1 MLAAKG
7 GDGLHEAGGL
17 LDHAGGA
24 LDEGFEDQAGG
35 RGGIPLEDGLQ
46 RGQRSGGVGAGD
58 LTGALGVDRRG
69 EGLRGEEP
77 GIEATVELGALAD
90 GHRPEGVAMVGAFHR
105 DDPAL
110 GVLADELPVLERKL
124 QRDLDGVA
132 AVVGEEAAWEGA
144 VREPGQVGGEL
155 GRDRVVQAEQRH
167 VGDLVE
173 LIAEGAV
180 QVRVVMAMDVRPDR
194 GVAVEVALPFPVD
207 QPVALAADQV
217 EAGVVLILPHLG
229 KRMPPEAP
237 VGGIEGVRGGRS
249 GCGGSRDT
257 LCLGPSHPIVEPE

>member
-1 MLAAKG
+1 MHAVLAAKG
-7 GDGLHEAGGL
+7 GDGLHEAHGL

-24 LDEGFEDQAGG
+24 LDDGLEDQAGG
-35 RGGIPLEDGLQ
+35 RGGITLEDRLQ
-46 RGQRSGGVGAGD
+46 RGQRGGGVGTGD
-58 LTGALGVDRRG
+58 LAGALGVDRRG
-69 EGLRGEEP
+69 ESLRGEEP
-77 GIEATVELGALAD
+77 RGEATVELGALPD

-132 AVVGEEAAWEGA
+132 AVVGVEATRQGA
-144 VREPGQVGGEL
+144 VREPREIGGEL
-155 GRDRVVQAEQRH
+155 GRHRMVEAEQRH
-167 VGDLVE
+167 VRDLVE
-173 LIAEGAV
+173 LLTEGV
-180 QVRVVMAMDVRPDR
+180 IQVGVVVAMDVRPDR
-194 GVAVEVALPFPVD
+194 GVAVQVTLPFPVD

-217 EAGVVLILPHLG
+217 ETGVVLILPHLG

-249 GCGGSRDT
+249 GCGGSRHT
-257 LCLGPSHPIVEPE
+257 PVLGG